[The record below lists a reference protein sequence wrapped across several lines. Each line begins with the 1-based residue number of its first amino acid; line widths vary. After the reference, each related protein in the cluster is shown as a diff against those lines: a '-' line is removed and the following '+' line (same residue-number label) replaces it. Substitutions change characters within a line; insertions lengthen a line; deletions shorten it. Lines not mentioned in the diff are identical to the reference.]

1 VIVWLASF
9 PRSGNTLTRALFK
22 RCFDIDTYEH
32 YNNRSR
38 LWSNDRVAEQ
48 VGHVYYQG
56 DWKRFHR
63 HAWSA
68 DETFFIKTHG
78 APIDNQKS
86 VYIVRD
92 GRAATYSYFEFLRDF
107 TGQPLSLAEV
117 IAGHGPFGSWSEHV
131 QMWHGRE
138 NGPPS
143 LLVRF
148 EDILSSPDQVVE
160 EISDFIGVPVRQRF
174 ENKFSE
180 MQSEMPRFFRR
191 GDNSDATAGYD
202 KLHRRLFDLFHG
214 EQMYALGYAESRPE
228 LADLRDCLL
237 DLQFRQSQAARRG
250 LIDRY
255 RFRRDSDV
263 ERKTDTTGHETD

>member
-1 VIVWLASF
+1 MIVWLASF

-78 APIDNQKS
+78 APIDNQKF

-107 TGQPLSLAEV
+107 TGQPLSLAEA

-180 MQSEMPRFFRR
+180 MQSEMPLFSGGGTIPMPRPAMTNCTGACSISFTVSRCVLWDMPKVGPNWR
-191 GDNSDATAGYD
+191 TCATA
-202 KLHRRLFDLFHG
+202 FSISSSV
-214 EQMYALGYAESRPE
+214 SRKP
-228 LADLRDCLL
+228 
-237 DLQFRQSQAARRG
+237 QG
-250 LIDRY
+250 
-255 RFRRDSDV
+255 
-263 ERKTDTTGHETD
+263 GG